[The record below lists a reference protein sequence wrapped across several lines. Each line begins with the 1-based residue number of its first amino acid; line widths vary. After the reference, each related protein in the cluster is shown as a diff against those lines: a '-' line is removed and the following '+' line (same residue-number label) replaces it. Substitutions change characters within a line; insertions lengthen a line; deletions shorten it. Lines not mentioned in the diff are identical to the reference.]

1 MSIKYLYLAICAV
14 IASCSEIKNFLSGV
28 EPVSYSEEK
37 KSNGTVIKC
46 FWFNSDFYSVFD
58 LSSLKPTVDDRYSNF
73 TFDNGLILFNI
84 CDDIKKDISGCDTET
99 QVLYRIDGATEE
111 NKCTKRLSGDASK
124 GSEWSLID
132 SKNQNGGLKIKMST
146 GDDSKTVT
154 FHITCKKNLTEFRY
168 LRSEP
173 SSIDAKDFIF
183 YFESVYG
190 CPKADFYFIYK
201 NIMDKPYIF
210 GSALILLGLFELFLG
225 QKLVTATIFI
235 FSTALVVLFVFVFF
249 FQFIIPGGVD
259 QTVFWIVLA
268 IAIIVGLVLGYFVA
282 KYKDKFFGIIM
293 GALLGYIIGQILY
306 NLALNRI
313 TSMNQTLLQVI
324 VYVISIGVC
333 IALGILLFNIVTI
346 FATALI
352 GAYAVIRGISIFAG
366 GFPNETTIA
375 DLVKRKEMQ
384 QLENLLTWKVYLYL
398 AGWALLFI
406 VGLVVQIKIFAAD
419 KEEEKNKETTKGDDT
434 SAYYKKFGYK
444 K

>member
-46 FWFNSDFYSVFD
+46 FWFNSDKISVYD
-58 LSSLKPTVDDRYSNF
+58 LHDLKPNSDYNYTSFNIK
-73 TFDNGLILFNI
+73 GGQILFNL
-84 CDDIKKDISGCDTET
+84 CEDIPNKYSGCTPDT
-99 QVLYRIDGATEE
+99 QVVYRTEKNQCE
-111 NKCTKRLSGDASK
+111 KRLTNVASK
-124 GSEWSLID
+124 GSEWSLINPD
-132 SKNQNGGLKIKMST
+132 DQYSGIKIKMSP
-146 GDDSKTVT
+146 GDDSKIVT
-154 FHITCKKNLTEFRY
+154 FEIKCDNSTNMTEVKT
-168 LRSEP
+168 S
-173 SSIDAKDFIF
+173 SSIDDPELTFTFSSKYA
-183 YFESVYG
+183 
-190 CPKADFYFIYK
+190 CPQADFYDIYRIIVEK
-201 NIMDKPYIF
+201 KYIF
-210 GSALILLGLFELFLG
+210 GSALILIGLFELFLG

-235 FSTALVVLFVFVFF
+235 FSAALVVLFVFVFF

-259 QTVFWIVLA
+259 PTVFWIVLA

-313 TSMNQTLLQVI
+313 TGMNQTLLQVI

-366 GFPNETTIA
+366 GFPNETTLA

>member
-46 FWFNSDFYSVFD
+46 FWFNSDKISVYD
-58 LSSLKPTVDDRYSNF
+58 LSKFKPTVDKNYTSF
-73 TFDNGLILFNI
+73 EFAGGEILFNI
-84 CDDIKKDISGCDTET
+84 CEDIPTKDSNCTSDT
-99 QVLYRIDGATEE
+99 QVVYRTEKNQCE
-111 NKCTKRLSGDASK
+111 KRLTDVAST
-124 GSEWSLID
+124 GSEWSLINPED
-132 SKNQNGGLKIKMST
+132 QRSGIKIKMSP
-146 GDDSKTVT
+146 GEDSKIVIFQIKCDDNTNYT
-154 FHITCKKNLTEFRY
+154 YEG
-168 LRSEP
+168 SS
-173 SSIDAKDFIF
+173 SSIDDKEL
-183 YFESVYG
+183 YFNIRSAYA
-190 CPKADFYFIYK
+190 CPQADFYDIYRIIIEK
-201 NIMDKPYIF
+201 KYIF
-210 GSALILLGLFELFLG
+210 GSALILIGLFELFLG

-235 FSTALVVLFVFVFF
+235 FSAALVVLFVFVFF
-249 FQFIIPGGVD
+249 FQFIIPGGVND
-259 QTVFWIVLA
+259 TVFWIVLA

-313 TSMNQTLLQVI
+313 TGMNQTLLQVI
-324 VYVISIGVC
+324 VYVICIGVC